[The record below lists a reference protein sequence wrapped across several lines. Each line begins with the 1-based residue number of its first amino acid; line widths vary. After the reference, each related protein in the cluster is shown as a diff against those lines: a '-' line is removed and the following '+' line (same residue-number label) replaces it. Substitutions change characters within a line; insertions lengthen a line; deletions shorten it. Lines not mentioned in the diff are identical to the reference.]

1 MEKIPII
8 GLGLLCNFLKDA
20 AAKINF
26 AIVSDVL
33 NIKVFNKFI
42 SRELEDSI

>member
-1 MEKIPII
+1 M

-26 AIVSDVL
+26 ATVVDAL
-33 NIKVFNKFI
+33 YIKVFNKFK
-42 SRELEDSI
+42 SCGLEDSI